1 MEHVERMEDPEH
13 RESHSMKSFYVHPKT
28 GCCWAIIIQYGLMAP
43 LSFGQVQSHHVSP
56 VDSNVVWVIPPS
68 ESPFGN
74 LWVTMDSLAN
84 RNEGS
89 LHSLY
94 VGGSHVQ
101 AGWIGHGLRKRFSNW
116 VSKSDESRGLML
128 PYRMAETNT
137 PTHFRSEIEGRWE
150 TNKCTSSRSLPPF
163 GGTGIRVTTR
173 EALAKWQHV
182 AIRPDSSLFTCTE
195 IEVWG
200 RASGCNPQWNGPSTT
215 AIRSTL
221 PDQRG
226 WLFQFQEPVDTVAF
240 CLEAN
245 GHGPIQF
252 DLFGMLAKTPQSIGP
267 EFTMH
272 EWGHNGA
279 KMEHVLRCEGLV
291 ESLGSMELDLILM
304 GIGINDAHAGG
315 LQWNPL
321 DFESEYDSLIR
332 KIRLAEPLTAIVLLT
347 NTDSFRKRM
356 NPDTNALK
364 VREVLLGLANK
375 HHLGVY
381 DIGMAMGGLGSIQQW
396 HELGWAQDDLIHFTE
411 QGYDQLAQLI
421 FNSWRKAYTARN
433 HSTLPFKH
441 PQP

>member
-1 MEHVERMEDPEH
+1 MEHVERLEDQEH
-13 RESHSMKSFYVHPKT
+13 RESNSMKSFYVHPKAW
-28 GCCWAIIIQYGLMAP
+28 CCWVIIIQYGLIAP
-43 LSFGQVQSHHVSP
+43 LSIGQVENDRVSS
-56 VDSNVVWVIPPS
+56 VDSNVVWVIPHAQ
-68 ESPFGN
+68 SPFEN
-74 LWVTMDSLAN
+74 LWATMDSLAN

-89 LHSLY
+89 LQCLY

-173 EALAKWQHV
+173 EDQAKWQHV

-200 RASGCNPQWNGPSTT
+200 RASGCSPKWNGTSTP
-215 AIRSTL
+215 AIRSIL

-226 WLFQFQEPVDTVAF
+226 WLFQFEEPVDTVAF

-252 DLFGMLAKTPQSIGP
+252 DLFGMLAKTPQPNGP
-267 EFTMH
+267 KFTMH

-279 KMEHVLRCEGLV
+279 KMEHVLRCEGLG
-291 ESLGSMELDLILM
+291 ESLGSMELDLILI

-315 LQWNPL
+315 LQWNPV
-321 DFESEYDSLIR
+321 DFESEYDSLIHT
-332 KIRLAEPLTAIVLLT
+332 IRLTKPLAAIVLLT

-364 VREVLLGLANK
+364 IRDVLLGLAKK
-375 HHLGVY
+375 HRLGVY
-381 DIGMAMGGLGSIQQW
+381 DMGKAMGGLGSIQRW

-411 QGYDQLAQLI
+411 EGYDQLTQLI
-421 FNSWRKAYTARN
+421 FNSWRKAYAENN
-433 HSTLPFKH
+433 HSALPFKR